1 MLRCITGF
9 VLAGFLLSSGVQAAE
24 PLQHSEDT
32 PAAVKANV
40 EAGKALIVDVRE
52 QEEWDAGH
60 LKAAILIP
68 KSKLDDDALVA
79 SLLKKLPKDK
89 VIYTHCGRGGRAL
102 VCGEVLKKAGYDVR
116 PLKANYKQLGEAGLE
131 TVEAKDSKADP
142 KTDGK

>member
-1 MLRCITGF
+1 MSRWF
-9 VLAGFLLSSGVQAAE
+9 VGLGVIGVVLVSVASAEE
-24 PLQHSEDT
+24 PLKHTEDT
-32 PAAVKANV
+32 PATVKANV
-40 EAGKALIVDVRE
+40 DAGKALIVDVRE

-79 SLLKKLPKDK
+79 NLLKKLPKDK

-116 PLKANYKQLGEAGLE
+116 PLKANYKRLGEAGLE
-131 TVEAKDSKADP
+131 TIEP
-142 KTDGK
+142 KKK

>member
-1 MLRCITGF
+1 MSRWTLGLW
-9 VLAGFLLSSGVQAAE
+9 LAAVAALAPIAAAE
-24 PLQHSEDT
+24 EPLKHTEDT
-32 PAAVKANV
+32 PATVKANV
-40 EAGKALIVDVRE
+40 DAGKALIVDVRE

-68 KSKLDDDALVA
+68 KSKLVA
-79 SLLKKLPKDK
+79 NLLKKLPKDK

-131 TVEAKDSKADP
+131 TIEP
-142 KTDGK
+142 KEK